1 MAVFKKNGMA
11 SHRYSVRITLNKLS
25 GKDLPFL
32 SVLRKAHVVCSLV
45 LAIKIKNPAYIL
57 KHSIVAKP
65 IF

>member
-1 MAVFKKNGMA
+1 M
-11 SHRYSVRITLNKLS
+11 RITLNKLS